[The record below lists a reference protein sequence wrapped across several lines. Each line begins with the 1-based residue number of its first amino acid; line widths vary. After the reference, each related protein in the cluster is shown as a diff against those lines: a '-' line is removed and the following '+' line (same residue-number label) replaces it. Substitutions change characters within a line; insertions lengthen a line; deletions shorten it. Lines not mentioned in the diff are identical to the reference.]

1 MEKKINRVDLS
12 YFKDVKNVKM
22 YDNHIACGVFTS
34 NENILSKDYIYCNY
48 CSISVVLS
56 GEVIIDVNQKEYT
69 LHRKDIIFLG
79 STDLI
84 KVKTAS
90 KDCKFITLLV
100 DLYFMNI
107 ILAYNVVFIT
117 MWFKQKK
124 VTEPYVTLND
134 TQFKTFSSLITYIK
148 DNIDVERNNKQ
159 LWMINKIVS
168 ILLETSNIDY
178 LKDSNGDNENDRAS
192 FIFQSFFT
200 LLAANY
206 KTQREIGFY
215 ADKLNI
221 SPSYLSKIVKD
232 MSSFTVQGQI
242 NRLLLIDAYHL
253 LSHTNMSIQQITFE
267 LNFSDQSA
275 FTKFFKRHTNQTP
288 MSYRKEQKKI

>member
-1 MEKKINRVDLS
+1 MEKKINRIDLS
-12 YFKDVKNVKM
+12 YFKDIKNVKM
-22 YDNHIACGVFTS
+22 YDNHIACGAFNSSEDT
-34 NENILSKDYIYCNY
+34 LSRDYVYCNY
-48 CSISVVLS
+48 CSISVIQN
-56 GEVIIDVNQKEYT
+56 GELIIDVNQKEYT

-84 KVKTAS
+84 KVKSTS
-90 KDCKFITLLV
+90 KGCKFITLFI
-100 DLYFMNI
+100 DLYFMNT
-107 ILAYNVVFIT
+107 ILSYNVVFIT

-124 VTEPYVTLND
+124 VTEPYVTLNN
-134 TQFKTFSSLITYIK
+134 TQFKIFSSLITYIMN
-148 DNIDVERNNKQ
+148 NIDVERNNKQ
-159 LWMINKIVS
+159 LWIINKIAA

-178 LKDSNGDNENDRAS
+178 LKDGNSDNENDRAS